1 MLNSLVRYHS
11 WLRSNSVWL
20 KAQDSHGLCRKQPH
34 HSTCW
39 WGVALIVSMLGGI
52 GTTPS
57 WAHETVPSTDRIGET
72 RLPPAILPPNST
84 TAVSLTPSS
93 VMPPSLPSTFEGNT
107 PILVEPLLVEP
118 FEPTPLTQAPPNPNT
133 NDVDVPPEVL
143 EQSPVLRRWL
153 HEVPDVMDDIAHDPS
168 FRTRLR
174 LGYAHFPSTGHR
186 SGFDVGVEDIFIGR
200 TGLTVSGDYHQS
212 WQGERRTYGADM
224 QYYLLPLGG
233 YVNVAPV
240 LGYRYFTVNQYT
252 TSGVNVGLRLRVI
265 PSRTGASDITL
276 TQSWVSPGSQ
286 DEVGLTTLSVGYA
299 VTRHLR
305 LSTDIQAQNSRGS
318 KDSRVGVALE
328 WML

>member
-1 MLNSLVRYHS
+1 M
-11 WLRSNSVWL
+11 
-20 KAQDSHGLCRKQPH
+20 G
-34 HSTCW
+34 
-39 WGVALIVSMLGGI
+39 MLGWAS
-52 GTTPS
+52 TAPC
-57 WAHETVPSTDRIGET
+57 WAHETVQFEVGDGMPAEIPSPGSPTAASLIAPPTTPPTLPIAFEDNTSITVET
-72 RLPPAILPPNST
+72 LK
-84 TAVSLTPSS
+84 LTQ
-93 VMPPSLPSTFEGNT
+93 
-107 PILVEPLLVEP
+107 
-118 FEPTPLTQAPPNPNT
+118 LTQAPPNPHA

-153 HEVPDVMDDIAHDPS
+153 QEVPDVMDDIAHDPS

-186 SGFDVGVEDIFIGR
+186 SGFNVGVEDIFIGR

-240 LGYRYFTVNQYT
+240 LGYRHFTVNQYT
-252 TSGVNVGLRLRVI
+252 TSGVNLGLRLRVI